1 MECLP
6 YIDEHVISVDA
17 NRADTWSALLMLW
30 CKDRDEPR
38 NAPTV
43 RPPFFSLD
51 ETVPMHR
58 FALTGRHLFAVYKLV
73 FELDDL
79 DGLDDLAPART
90 HLSARSWAEFPG
102 VHGKVYRAL
111 VIGTP
116 LHRIAVRRLLNHIAA
131 DARARGAEA

>member
-30 CKDRDEPR
+30 CRDPHD
-38 NAPTV
+38 ASAV
-43 RPPFFSLD
+43 RAPFFSLD
-51 ETVPMHR
+51 ETMPMQR

-79 DGLDDLAPART
+79 DDGLPART
-90 HLSARSWAEFPG
+90 LLCARSWADFPG

-116 LHRIAVRRLLNHIAA
+116 APRIAAKAA
-131 DARARGAEA
+131 ARGVAAR

>member
-30 CKDRDEPR
+30 CQDPHD
-38 NAPTV
+38 ASAV
-43 RPPFFSLD
+43 RAPFFSLD
-51 ETVPMHR
+51 ETMPMQR

-73 FELDDL
+73 FEFDGLDD
-79 DGLDDLAPART
+79 LDDLAPART
-90 HLSARSWAEFPG
+90 RLCARSWADFPG

-111 VIGTP
+111 VIGTGG
-116 LHRIAVRRLLNHIAA
+116 HRIAVRRLLKSIAA
-131 DARARGAEA
+131 KARARRVGA